1 MTRKVIVKNDVGQYE
16 GNNEQIRIE
25 EDLVIE
31 LDYKCPS
38 DYVLIYTA
46 DNGRDKKTGT
56 VKGKQITLPA
66 TFVKVGK
73 ISLKVEVIVLNEVE
87 KTILVEDLLVKEHD
101 CKIELIPQ
109 VKALSDLV
117 EQLSEK
123 CDILT
128 KLVGGLYDLDLG
140 ERL

>member
-1 MTRKVIVKNDVGQYE
+1 MTRKVIIKSDVGRYE

-25 EDLVIE
+25 EDLTIE
-31 LDYKCPS
+31 FEYNCPS

-46 DNGRDKKTGT
+46 DNGKDKKTGT
-56 VKGKQITLPA
+56 IKDKQITLPA

-87 KTILVEDLLVKEHD
+87 KTILVEDLIITEHD
-101 CKIELIPQ
+101 NKIELIPQ
-109 VKALSDLV
+109 VKVLTDLV
-117 EQLSEK
+117 EKLNEK
-123 CDILT
+123 VDILT

-140 ERL
+140 DKL